1 MGYPIIYLCVCV
13 CLSVCLPTCLPFRL
27 SLYVCLL
34 ARLPVRNVKINRQMG
49 HLIIYLCNCQ
59 CLSAVC
65 LSASQAVYPSVCPFV
80 SVCSSIC
87 LSFYS
92 SAPLSF
98 CLVACPPACLSVL
111 YPEEGSIA
119 KTSVRWDSPNN
130 SVSITIFNFSCLSAC
145 LFLTSIVSYLM

>member
-1 MGYPIIYLCVCV
+1 MFFKHLIEYLKGKQESLITNKTNGLPDYLSVCV
-13 CLSVCLPTCLPFRL
+13 SVCLPTCLPFRL

-49 HLIIYLCNCQ
+49 HLIIYLCDCQ

-65 LSASQAVYPSVCPFV
+65 LSDSQAVYPSVCLSVRPFV

-119 KTSVRWDSPNN
+119 KTSVR
-130 SVSITIFNFSCLSAC
+130 
-145 LFLTSIVSYLM
+145 